1 MFIMQGKHNIA
12 RVMLKDES
20 FLDGPSRAQ
29 IQGFLNSPAFAG
41 KPITIMPDV
50 HYGKGSCVGF
60 TMPLSSHILPAQ
72 IGVDISC
79 GVLAA
84 NFGQISVSVE
94 AFDSFVR
101 ENIPSGHKINTDP
114 VYMHKVFDS
123 FPGAL
128 VDLIDLA
135 GANHDKAAGAVA
147 SFGSG
152 NHFLELDRD
161 EDGNL
166 WCVLHSGSRNLGLRV
181 AEHFMTKAQENLA
194 RYFIE
199 VPKDEAWI
207 PLEDPLAVA
216 YLEAVK
222 LMQGYAER
230 NRNEMM
236 WRVASFVRRGPL
248 ETVQSIHNYIDFSGV
263 GGSAIIRKGAISAKK
278 GERCIIPFNMAEGSA
293 ICIGKG
299 NPEWNFSAPHGAGR
313 LLSRTKAKASLNVE
327 SFVSQMAEAGVYSTS
342 VGASTLDEAPGAYKD
357 KQMILDA
364 IAPTVSVV
372 SWLKPFY
379 NFKASS

>member
-1 MFIMQGKHNIA
+1 MFIMRGKHNIA
-12 RVMLKDES
+12 RIMLKDEAL
-20 FLDGPSRAQ
+20 LDEPSRVQ

-41 KPITIMPDV
+41 KPIAIMPDV

-72 IGVDISC
+72 VGVDIGC
-79 GVLAA
+79 GCLAA
-84 NFGQISVSVE
+84 NFGKIEVDVV

-114 VYMHKVFDS
+114 VYMHKVFES
-123 FPGAL
+123 FPGYL
-128 VDLIDLA
+128 VALIDLV
-135 GANHDKAAGAVA
+135 GANHDKSAGAI
-147 SFGSG
+147 SSLGGG
-152 NHFLELDRD
+152 NHFGELDRD
-161 EDGNL
+161 EEGNL
-166 WCVLHSGSRNLGLRV
+166 WCVIHSGSRNLGLRV
-181 AEHFMTKAQENLA
+181 AEYFMTKAQENLA
-194 RYFIE
+194 KYFID

-207 PLEDPLAVA
+207 PVEDPLAVA
-216 YLEAVK
+216 YLDAVK
-222 LMQGYAER
+222 WMQGYAET
-230 NRNEMM
+230 NREAMM
-236 WRVASFVRRGPL
+236 WRVASFMHRAPF
-248 ETVQSIHNYIDFSGV
+248 EKVQSVHNYIDFSGV
-263 GGSAIIRKGAISAKK
+263 GGSAVIRKGAISAKK

-293 ICIGKG
+293 LCVGKG
-299 NPEWNFSAPHGAGR
+299 NPEWNYSAPHGAGR

-364 IAPTVSVV
+364 IEPTVSVV

>member
-1 MFIMQGKHNIA
+1 MFIMKGKHNIA

-20 FLDGPSRAQ
+20 FLDEASRAQ
-29 IQGFLNSPAFAG
+29 IQGFLNSRAFAG
-41 KPITIMPDV
+41 KPIAIMPDV

-60 TMPLSSHILPAQ
+60 TMPLSSHILPSQ
-72 IGVDISC
+72 IGVDIGC
-79 GVLAA
+79 GCLAA

-123 FPGAL
+123 FPGKF
-128 VDLIDLA
+128 VELIDLVE
-135 GANHDKAAGAVA
+135 ANHDKVAGAIC
-147 SFGSG
+147 SLGSG
-152 NHFLELDRD
+152 NHFLELDCD
-161 EDGNL
+161 EQGNL

-181 AEHFMTKAQENLA
+181 AEYFMTKAQENLA
-194 RYFIE
+194 KYFIE

-207 PLEDPLAVA
+207 PVEDPLAVA
-216 YLEAVK
+216 YLDAVK
-222 LMQGYAER
+222 WMQEYADR

-236 WRVASFVRRGPL
+236 WRAASFVGRGPL
-248 ETVQSIHNYIDFSGV
+248 ETVQSVHNYIDFSGV
-263 GGSAIIRKGAISAKK
+263 GGVMIRKGAISAKK

-293 ICIGKG
+293 LCVGKG
-299 NPEWNFSAPHGAGR
+299 NPEWNYSAPHGAGR

-364 IAPTVSVV
+364 IEPTVSVV